1 MEIMLEASKKEN
13 ISLNGVE
20 IEDTFAETF
29 TLMEI
34 SPAKPLFFCYHVYR
48 PALCHIRS
56 MVSVAMYSVG
66 LDPLNRVLLL
76 PFSVE
81 T

>member
-34 SPAKPLFFCYHVYR
+34 SPAMRNLTSDFHFLQRNKPQNWLINPDRRLFYQNK
-48 PALCHIRS
+48 PIN
-56 MVSVAMYSVG
+56 SVH
-66 LDPLNRVLLL
+66 
-76 PFSVE
+76 
-81 T
+81 

>member
-1 MEIMLEASKKEN
+1 MEIMLKASKKEN

-34 SPAKPLFFCYHVYR
+34 SPAKPPLF
-48 PALCHIRS
+48 L
-56 MVSVAMYSVG
+56 
-66 LDPLNRVLLL
+66 
-76 PFSVE
+76 
-81 T
+81 